1 MSTTNGAVPAAPLD
15 RGALVISIDT
25 EMAWGEAHRRDG
37 SAGQHD
43 FSAERDVIGRTL
55 DLFARH
61 DIAATWAL
69 VGHLFLDACA
79 RDEAGRAHPEV
90 ERPEYPWLAGGDWFD
105 IDPCSDLDAAPYHY
119 GRDIVERIQACA
131 TPQEIGSHSFSHMMM
146 GDEGCGADVFAS
158 ELAAARKVASG
169 DGVDLVSFVFP
180 RNSIG
185 HLPTLAEAGFT
196 NYRGGR
202 PRAPF
207 AGRPSWQRQA
217 AGLVDRVR
225 PLAGSAV
232 LPARD
237 ASGVWNVPQTY
248 LFAPATARRRL
259 PPALWARR
267 PIGRLAQA
275 ARERSLVH
283 LWFHP
288 YNLTAA
294 PDRALATLDVVCRA
308 AARLRDR
315 GRLDILPMGTLT
327 TRLTPASS

>member
-1 MSTTNGAVPAAPLD
+1 MSTTATAAPLE

-43 FSAERDVIGRTL
+43 LSAEREVIGRTL
-55 DLFARH
+55 DLFARY
-61 DIAATWAL
+61 DVAATWAL
-69 VGHLFLDACA
+69 VGHLFLDGCTRGA
-79 RDEAGRAHPEV
+79 DGRAHPEV
-90 ERPEYPWLAGGDWFD
+90 ERPAYPWLDGGDWFD
-105 IDPCSDLDAAPYHY
+105 VDPCSDAEAAPYHY

-158 ELAAARKVASG
+158 ELAAARKVASA
-169 DGVDLVSFVFP
+169 DGVELASFVFP

-185 HLPTLAEAGFT
+185 HLPTLADAGFT
-196 NYRGGR
+196 SYRGAR
-202 PRAPF
+202 PRPPF
-207 AGRPSWQRQA
+207 AGTAPWPRRA
-217 AGLVDRVR
+217 AALVDRVR

-232 LPARD
+232 LPVRD
-237 ASGVWNVPQTY
+237 PSGVWNVPQTY

-267 PIGRLAQA
+267 PIGRLRQA
-275 ARERSLVH
+275 ARERSLCH

-294 PDRALATLDVVCRA
+294 PDRTLATLEIVCKA

-327 TRLTPASS
+327 AHLTPAA

>member
-1 MSTTNGAVPAAPLD
+1 MAAPLA

-55 DLFARH
+55 DLFARY

-69 VGHLFLDACA
+69 VGHLFLDGCT
-79 RDEAGRAHPEV
+79 RDAAGRAHPEV
-90 ERPEYPWLAGGDWFD
+90 ERPSYPWLDGGDWFD
-105 IDPCSDLDAAPYHY
+105 IDPCSDVGAAPFHY

-146 GDEGCGADVFAS
+146 GDEGCGPDVFAS
-158 ELAAARKVASG
+158 ELAAARKVASAEG
-169 DGVDLVSFVFP
+169 LELASFVFP

-196 NYRGGR
+196 NYRGAR
-202 PRAPF
+202 PRRPF
-207 AGRPSWQRQA
+207 AGLPSWQRQV

-225 PLAGSAV
+225 PLAGSSV

-267 PIGRLAQA
+267 PIGRLKQA
-275 ARERSLVH
+275 ARERSLFH

-294 PDRALATLDVVCRA
+294 PDRTLATLEVICAA

-315 GRLDILPMGTLT
+315 GRLDIVPMGTLT
-327 TRLTPASS
+327 AQLTPA

>member
-1 MSTTNGAVPAAPLD
+1 VSPAGATTAAPLE
-15 RGALVISIDT
+15 RGALVVSIDT

-55 DLFARH
+55 DVFGRH
-61 DIAATWAL
+61 GISATWAI
-69 VGHLFLDACA
+69 VGHLFLDRCS
-79 RDEAGRAHPEV
+79 RDADGRVHPEV
-90 ERPEYPWLAGGDWFD
+90 ERPAYGWLDGGDWFD
-105 IDPCSDLDAAPYHY
+105 VDPCSDVEADPFHY
-119 GRDIVERIQACA
+119 GRDILALIEACP
-131 TPQEIGSHSFSHMMM
+131 TPQEVGSHSFSHMMM

-158 ELAAARKVASG
+158 ELAMCRTLASAEG
-169 DGVDLVSFVFP
+169 LELSSFVFP
-180 RNSIG
+180 RNSVG

-196 NYRGGR
+196 NYRGAR
-202 PRAPF
+202 PRKPF
-207 AGRPSWQRQA
+207 AGMPSWQRQVA
-217 AGLVDRVR
+217 ALVDRVR

-294 PDRALATLDVVCRA
+294 PDRALATLDIVCRA
-308 AARLRDR
+308 AARLRDQ
-315 GRLDILPMGTLT
+315 GRLDILPMGALAD
-327 TRLTPASS
+327 RLTPTSA